1 MAAICE
7 AMAPASPNGNPL
19 RMMAEQR
26 GGNPCNP
33 HGEHTPGHQWPKP
46 PPNTAVHRLLTSS
59 PAQPRASSSPPRS
72 LLPIRATRATAT
84 RTHRRQRHRGDKQ
97 ARQWPSGPDRAQ
109 TGPRSGPRAAAP
121 CRTIAPGRRRRTAP
135 PAPPPCPACSHC
147 CLAARLRSA
156 AKSTAPPP
164 RLPCSARRGATGSA
178 CLPSVFDG
186 PGAATAADGDGSG
199 RRGALDGGLGS
210 RVWLGLRSR
219 SSGSDPEDFFS

>member
-109 TGPRSGPRAAAP
+109 TGPTRRRTLSNHSARAPSPDSTAGSPALPSMLPLLPRRPTALRRQIHSPTSASPLLRSQRCHRVGLLALRLRRAG
-121 CRTIAPGRRRRTAP
+121 RRHRRRR
-135 PAPPPCPACSHC
+135 
-147 CLAARLRSA
+147 
-156 AKSTAPPP
+156 
-164 RLPCSARRGATGSA
+164 RRQRPEGGA
-178 CLPSVFDG
+178 
-186 PGAATAADGDGSG
+186 G
-199 RRGALDGGLGS
+199 RWS
-210 RVWLGLRSR
+210 W
-219 SSGSDPEDFFS
+219 F